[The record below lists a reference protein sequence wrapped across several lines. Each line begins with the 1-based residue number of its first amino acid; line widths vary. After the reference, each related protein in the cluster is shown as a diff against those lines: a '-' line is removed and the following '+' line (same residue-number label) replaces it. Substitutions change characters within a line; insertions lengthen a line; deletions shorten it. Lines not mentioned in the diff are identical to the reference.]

1 MRHVTSRSQGL
12 SQRKIL
18 GTRLVLGD
26 FNIHLD
32 VSDDADAIKFLDLLE
47 SLGLE
52 QHVTKSTH
60 IHGHILDLVITRK
73 TENIIPFPPRSC
85 SYFSDHTSVH
95 FDIAIKNHH
104 YRLSQSAIE
113 RSRLLTLTASNM
125 NWQAVS
131 YVMMN

>member
-1 MRHVTSRSQGL
+1 EHL
-12 SQRKIL
+12 
-18 GTRLVLGD
+18 LVSGD
-26 FNIHLD
+26 FNIHSD
-32 VSDDADAIKFLDLLE
+32 VSDDADTVKFHDLLE

-85 SYFSDHTSVH
+85 SYFSDHISVH

-104 YRLSQSAIE
+104 YRLNQSAIE
-113 RSRLLTLTASNM
+113 RSRLSTLTASSM
-125 NWQAVS
+125 NWQAVF
-131 YVMMN
+131 YAIMNQESTLSLKILIGL